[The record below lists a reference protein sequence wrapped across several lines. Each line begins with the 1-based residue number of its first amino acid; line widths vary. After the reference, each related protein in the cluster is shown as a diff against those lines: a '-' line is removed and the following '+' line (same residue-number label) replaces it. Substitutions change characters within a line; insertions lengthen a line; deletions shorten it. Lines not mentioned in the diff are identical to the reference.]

1 MASGKLFEAT
11 ASCNLAETMN
21 FQSGLRVEN
30 NCGNCGTTQ
39 LRINGL
45 EGQYSQVL
53 LDSRPIF
60 SSLAAM
66 YGLEQLPV
74 SMIERVEV
82 IRGGGS
88 ALFGANAIGGVVNI
102 ITKEP
107 QRNSLALS
115 NTTNLLEGGAADF
128 NTALNGSFVSDD
140 YRAGV
145 YLFGMVRDRDSYD
158 RNGDGFSDIPAL
170 NTETAGF
177 RAYYKLSPYMRLTA
191 EYHHIHEFRRGGNAL
206 NRPPHMADIAEQLDH
221 KIDGGGVK
229 FDYFSPNGRHRAGVY
244 VSAQGIDRDS
254 YFGTG
259 RNPDAYG
266 ATSDGTLVA
275 GAQYTYTFEKLL
287 FLPSELTAGVEYNRN
302 SLHDEYLGLNRD
314 LRQTS
319 RSTGVFFQNEWR
331 SEKLNLLVGGRVDKH
346 NMMQKAVFSP
356 RINLRYSP
364 TERLGLRLSYASG
377 YRAPQAYNEDLHID
391 ALDSKV
397 SVIRLAP
404 GLRPEYSHSVSASAD
419 LYRTFGRIR
428 TNLLVE
434 GFYTMLDD
442 VFTLEK
448 IGEDD
453 QGNIIKE
460 RRNASGATVAGI
472 GAEFKAGIPGLFEI
486 QMGYTFQRSRYDEPE
501 RWSDDVTPQRRM
513 FRSPDHYGFLT
524 ADCAI
529 TRSLSASLFGNF
541 TGRML
546 VQHNAGVVEH
556 DEERLTPAFWD
567 MGMRLSYTFR
577 LTKQLRLELNAG
589 VKNLFDSYQR
599 DLDFG
604 PSKDSAYI
612 YGPSLPRTYFVGAKF
627 AL

>member
-1 MASGKLFEAT
+1 
-11 ASCNLAETMN
+11 
-21 FQSGLRVEN
+21 
-30 NCGNCGTTQ
+30 
-39 LRINGL
+39 
-45 EGQYSQVL
+45 
-53 LDSRPIF
+53 
-60 SSLAAM
+60 
-66 YGLEQLPV
+66 
-74 SMIERVEV
+74 
-82 IRGGGS
+82 
-88 ALFGANAIGGVVNI
+88 
-102 ITKEP
+102 
-107 QRNSLALS
+107 
-115 NTTNLLEGGAADF
+115 
-128 NTALNGSFVSDD
+128 
-140 YRAGV
+140 
-145 YLFGMVRDRDSYD
+145 
-158 RNGDGFSDIPAL
+158 
-170 NTETAGF
+170 
-177 RAYYKLSPYMRLTA
+177 MRLTA
-191 EYHHIHEFRRGGNAL
+191 EYHHIHEFRRGGNTL

-244 VSAQGIDRDS
+244 ASAQGIDRDS

-404 GLRPEYSHSVSASAD
+404 DLRPEYSHSVSASAD